1 MIDPSWGMAVGGM
14 GVGFGFFML
23 RGAAVVWTN
32 AKKGNGKKD
41 NDKYVEIV
49 EYKATSSAI
58 FTRLGAVE
66 KRTDEIYKLLLE
78 GRR

>member
-1 MIDPSWGMAVGGM
+1 MDANWGIAVGGA

-23 RGAAVVWTN
+23 RSAAVVWTN
-32 AKKGNGKKD
+32 GRKGNG
-41 NDKYVEIV
+41 NNNKYVEKV
-49 EYKATSSAI
+49 EYKATSEAI
-58 FTRLGAVE
+58 FNRLGAVE